1 MEIYKPKNEL
11 ENIAISALKMFI
23 QEGKASASLL
33 QLKFGLPWSKARAY
47 VDWLIEKELVA
58 NGAPRINEEQFTKLF
73 GDFVPVEVREQQDEN
88 LLDKLIFNLNNDDN

>member
-11 ENIAISALKMFI
+11 EDIAISALKMFI

-33 QLKFGLPWSKARAY
+33 QREFGLSWTKARVY

-73 GDFVPVEVREQQDEN
+73 GDFAPVEVREQQDEN
-88 LLDKLIFNLNNDDN
+88 LLKKLIYNLDNDED